1 MTHDRQHNPNPS
13 QRDPH
18 TELPFNWDNISELD
32 HRRPDPE
39 VIDIGALID
48 EELSSDD
55 RARIEARL
63 AVNTDSQRNYR
74 QLARLS
80 RELKR
85 MPVPVSSISPEE
97 LATRTIAA
105 AQERKQSQRRLWSS
119 WGGTAIAALFVATVS
134 FSGHLRPDNRNPDV
148 ATTPIPALES
158 NTANVSSS
166 SVTENETS
174 LIDETESPLISRA
187 LFVE

>member
-13 QRDPH
+13 QRDSH
-18 TELPFNWDNISELD
+18 TELPFNWDNVSDLD
-32 HRRPDPE
+32 ARRPDPE
-39 VIDIGALID
+39 MIDIGALID
-48 EELSSDD
+48 DELAFAD
-55 RARIEARL
+55 RARVEAHIASNL
-63 AVNTDSQRNYR
+63 DSQRNYR

-105 AQERKQSQRRLWSS
+105 AQERKQHKRRLWSS

-134 FSGHLRPDNRNPDV
+134 FSSHLRSDNPVPEV
-148 ATTPIPALES
+148 ATTPVPTLGADRS
-158 NTANVSSS
+158 VSLS
-166 SVTENETS
+166 SVTEKKAST
-174 LIDETESPLISRA
+174 IDKTESPLISRA

>member
-1 MTHDRQHNPNPS
+1 MTHDRQHTPNANPHDIDNKLS
-13 QRDPH
+13 
-18 TELPFNWDNISELD
+18 FNWDNLSDLD
-32 HRRPDPE
+32 RRRPDPE
-39 VIDIGALID
+39 IVDIGALID
-48 EELSSDD
+48 EALSSDD

-63 AVNTDSQRNYR
+63 ADNPDGQRTYR

-105 AQERKQSQRRLWSS
+105 AQERKQHQRRLWSS

-134 FSGHLRPDNRNPDV
+134 FSSHLRPDNPTPEV
-148 ATTPIPALES
+148 ATTPVPTLGADRS
-158 NTANVSSS
+158 ASTG
-166 SVTENETS
+166 SVTENKAST
-174 LIDETESPLISRA
+174 IDKTESPLISRA

>member
-13 QRDPH
+13 PRDPH
-18 TELPFNWDNISELD
+18 TELPLNWDNVSD
-32 HRRPDPE
+32 FDCRRPDPE
-39 VIDIGALID
+39 MIDIGALID
-48 EELSSDD
+48 DELAFAD
-55 RARIEARL
+55 RTRVEADITG
-63 AVNTDSQRNYR
+63 NIDSQRNYR

-85 MPVPVSSISPEE
+85 MPIPVSSVSPEE

-105 AQERKQSQRRLWSS
+105 AQERKQHQRRLWSS

-134 FSGHLRPDNRNPDV
+134 FSSHLRPDHRTPEV
-148 ATTPIPALES
+148 ATTPVPSLRA
-158 NTANVSSS
+158 NTPISPN
-166 SVTENETS
+166 SVTDNEMS
-174 LIDETESPLISRA
+174 AIDETESPLINRA

>member
-13 QRDPH
+13 QRDLLA
-18 TELPFNWDNISELD
+18 ELPFNWDDVSELD
-32 HRRPDPE
+32 RRRPDPE
-39 VIDIGALID
+39 MIDIGALID

-55 RARIEARL
+55 RARVEARL
-63 AVNTDSQRNYR
+63 ADNTDSQRQYR

-85 MPVPVSSISPEE
+85 MPVPASMISPEE

-105 AQERKQSQRRLWSS
+105 AQERKQHQRRLWSS

-134 FSGHLRPDNRNPDV
+134 FSSHLRPDNHTPDIA
-148 ATTPIPALES
+148 ATPVPTLGVNTPASP
-158 NTANVSSS
+158 S
-166 SVTENETS
+166 SVTEDETS
-174 LIDETESPLISRA
+174 VIDEAESPLISRA